1 MVDQG
6 AASNHCRI
14 IPAAASS
21 SALMDS
27 TGAYIF
33 YARGRDGWVLHPSE
47 SYGDWAKRNRFQV
60 ADTIGIFA
68 WCCAMFK
75 YKKGE
80 DSVLVVS
87 KQDYDAYDVSKPIQ
101 KLDGGDS
108 VFKFDRSGP
117 FYFISGTPGNFQRGQ
132 KLVVVVMAVRHR
144 PPISSPPS
152 LPLSPPPVSS
162 PASSPSPAPVSHS
175 PAPPP
180 PPFPEPIIQPSTI
193 LDGPLADAASSHPFL
208 QRRRCKHQRSPL
220 GR

>member
-1 MVDQG
+1 
-6 AASNHCRI
+6 
-14 IPAAASS
+14 
-21 SALMDS
+21 MDS

-33 YARGRDGWVLHPSE
+33 DAGGRDDWVLHPSE
-47 SYGDWAKRNRFQV
+47 SYGDRAKRNRFQV
-60 ADTIGIFA
+60 ADTIV
-68 WCCAMFK
+68 FK

-87 KQDYDAYDVSKPIQ
+87 KLDYDAYDVSKPIQ
-101 KLDGGDS
+101 QLDGGHS

-117 FYFISGTPGNFQRGQ
+117 FYFISGTPGNCQQGQ
-132 KLVVVVMAVRHR
+132 KPVVVVMAVRHR

-180 PPFPEPIIQPSTI
+180 FPEPLPPT
-193 LDGPLADAASSHPFL
+193 PAPTAASSHPFL
-208 QRRRCKHQRSPL
+208 QRRRCKPQRSPL
-220 GR
+220 GRGPEGRNATRSILY